1 MLLIIGAPD
10 PMVFCPPGNSTG
22 SPLMCI
28 ELPSFRRISLPL
40 GPHRYTKNPQE
51 SLDYPLPWATRRRH
65 LNYECLSPDYFSCPG
80 RPQLHFPH
88 KTVAPKS
95 AIKGNCRDLPRNIH
109 VTKALVKGG
118 LEQHSRVCSAGEDQ
132 SGIQCKQNLGKKSVR
147 RERERRGREG
157 CGSNRGNSGR
167 TWGRGEQAV
176 RKGAA
181 ATRAPK
187 ATHGP
192 GSGRQSHG
200 MQGPRTQGASL
211 LQNINGRST
220 LSAPRPEQLR
230 RQTPEG
236 KAILWTWFAIT
247 SNDLKHLAAQS
258 VLCRPAVW
266 ASPGSF
272 TARNLRPRPGPT
284 GAKPAFPPE
293 AQEGGASNTWR
304 NTDSQQ
310 CFTFRLIH
318 IQALEPEYAPALCGG
333 LVKTYIAGPT
343 PEILNP

>member
-51 SLDYPLPWATRRRH
+51 SLDYPLPWATCRRH
-65 LNYECLSPDYFSCPG
+65 LSYECLSPDYFSCPG

-132 SGIQCKQNLGKKSVR
+132 SGIRCKQNLGKKSVR

-167 TWGRGEQAV
+167 TWGRG
-176 RKGAA
+176 GAGCA
-181 ATRAPK
+181 ERSSSHEGA
-187 ATHGP
+187 
-192 GSGRQSHG
+192 QSHARSWLWPTVPWDA
-200 MQGPRTQGASL
+200 GPKDTG
-211 LQNINGRST
+211 G
-220 LSAPRPEQLR
+220 
-230 RQTPEG
+230 
-236 KAILWTWFAIT
+236 
-247 SNDLKHLAAQS
+247 LA
-258 VLCRPAVW
+258 
-266 ASPGSF
+266 
-272 TARNLRPRPGPT
+272 
-284 GAKPAFPPE
+284 PPE
-293 AQEGGASNTWR
+293 HQWKVYSICSPTRTAQEA
-304 NTDSQQ
+304 DS
-310 CFTFRLIH
+310 RRKSHPLD
-318 IQALEPEYAPALCGG
+318 
-333 LVKTYIAGPT
+333 LVCYY
-343 PEILNP
+343 L